1 MLRCSELNNFSFHSF
16 EAPTDAPPNLL
27 GTAGSR
33 RTVYLG
39 EENKSGEEPSISN
52 GNGKSESPP
61 AGAPTFL
68 MYNKIS
74 TTIAGNESPTPSGN
88 ENQKSKSDK
97 KKNDQKNRESAIWYE
112 YGCV

>member
-1 MLRCSELNNFSFHSF
+1 MTS
-16 EAPTDAPPNLL
+16 L

-39 EENKSGEEPSISN
+39 DENKPPEEPSTSN
-52 GNGKSESPP
+52 GNSEAST
-61 AGAPTFL
+61 AGPTFL

-74 TTIAGNESPTPSGN
+74 TTIGGKESPTPSASNGSNGN

-97 KKNDQKNRESAIWYE
+97 KKNDQKNRESAIW
-112 YGCV
+112 